1 MLELFKALRLAFPFQ
16 LRISLFLAPNI
27 IHYFIPQ
34 FFRWLIPSL
43 RPLEE
48 ATYGHSREMSK
59 RLAPLYP
66 PAKPRLRIF
75 FTRACSFLTFH
86 EAFICSAVHP
96 ASPAIDASSVS
107 AGMLTVPFTA
117 FFPGPRTGLLT
128 IGSP

>member
-43 RPLEE
+43 RPLKE
-48 ATYGHSREMSK
+48 AIYGHSREMSK

-66 PAKPRLRIF
+66 PPPPLNPD
-75 FTRACSFLTFH
+75 S
-86 EAFICSAVHP
+86 AFSLL
-96 ASPAIDASSVS
+96 
-107 AGMLTVPFTA
+107 GLVPF
-117 FFPGPRTGLLT
+117 
-128 IGSP
+128 